1 MCVRA
6 NLHNYTMW
14 YHLILSAV
22 NGLLH
27 LLLLLLV
34 WVEVLWLA
42 TVRLTTATDT
52 EKGRCEALTPVT

>member
-6 NLHNYTMW
+6 NLHNYTKW
-14 YHLILSAV
+14 LHLILSAV
-22 NGLLH
+22 NGLL

>member
-6 NLHNYTMW
+6 NLNDYAMG

-34 WVEVLWLA
+34 WMEVLWLA

-52 EKGRCEALTPVT
+52 EKGRCEALPPVT